1 MYKKNVALIIP
12 SLRGGGAEK
21 TVSRLSQQ
29 LSKRYNLYT
38 IVFDNTDFKYEVKG
52 KLIDLKLP
60 YNQKITTKTYN
71 FYKRFISL
79 RRLKQKY
86 KIGVSISFMEGPN
99 LLNILSRVD
108 DRVLISVRNYL
119 SEDLSGPEAIYLP
132 FIKPLYKRSD
142 KIITVSHAV
151 KYDLFK
157 NFNIDLNQISTIYNF
172 VDIKSIQKKCRQPIN
187 PLDEH
192 IFKKDVIINM
202 SRFTKQK
209 GQIHLIKAFKYIN
222 QKKIDLNLVLLGEGP
237 LYNSYQDLV
246 KSLGLDKSIFF
257 IPFKENPFPYLNRAK
272 LYISSSL
279 YEGLANA
286 VLEAMACGLPI
297 ITSNC
302 PGGIKEIL
310 KTNFK
315 KINIEDDYK
324 FAEYGIVTDGFYNKK
339 DTDRSEKKLAK
350 AVISLLDDKNLYDHY
365 QKQSKLRI
373 KNFSKQNILKDWIK
387 IIG

>member
-1 MYKKNVALIIP
+1 MKLGISMA
-12 SLRGGGAEK
+12 SS
-21 TVSRLSQQ
+21 SR
-29 LSKRYNLYT
+29 
-38 IVFDNTDFKYEVKG
+38 
-52 KLIDLKLP
+52 
-60 YNQKITTKTYN
+60 
-71 FYKRFISL
+71 
-79 RRLKQKY
+79 
-86 KIGVSISFMEGPN
+86 
-99 LLNILSRVD
+99 
-108 DRVLISVRNYL
+108 
-119 SEDLSGPEAIYLP
+119 
-132 FIKPLYKRSD
+132 
-142 KIITVSHAV
+142 
-151 KYDLFK
+151 
-157 NFNIDLNQISTIYNF
+157 
-172 VDIKSIQKKCRQPIN
+172 
-187 PLDEH
+187 
-192 IFKKDVIINM
+192 
-202 SRFTKQK
+202 
-209 GQIHLIKAFKYIN
+209 
-222 QKKIDLNLVLLGEGP
+222 EGP

>member
-60 YNQKITTKTYN
+60 YNQKITTKIYN

-172 VDIKSIQKKCRQPIN
+172 VDIKSIQNKCRQPIN

-222 QKKIDLNLVLLGEGP
+222 QKKLDLNLVLLGEGP

-272 LYISSSL
+272 LYI
-279 YEGLANA
+279 
-286 VLEAMACGLPI
+286 
-297 ITSNC
+297 
-302 PGGIKEIL
+302 
-310 KTNFK
+310 
-315 KINIEDDYK
+315 
-324 FAEYGIVTDGFYNKK
+324 
-339 DTDRSEKKLAK
+339 
-350 AVISLLDDKNLYDHY
+350 
-365 QKQSKLRI
+365 
-373 KNFSKQNILKDWIK
+373 
-387 IIG
+387 